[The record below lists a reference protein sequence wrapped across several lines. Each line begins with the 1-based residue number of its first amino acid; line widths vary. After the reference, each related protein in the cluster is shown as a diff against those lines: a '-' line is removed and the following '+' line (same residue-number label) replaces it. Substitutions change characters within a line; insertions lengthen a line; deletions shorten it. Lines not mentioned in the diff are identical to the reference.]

1 VEGAVEVFNRGIK
14 SAGTDDETVPTL
26 NAKIRPLTMEND
38 FLPRALEWIHG
49 PRGNKR

>member
-1 VEGAVEVFNRGIK
+1 MEGAVEIFSRGTK

-26 NAKIRPLTMEND
+26 DAKIRPLTMEND
-38 FLPRALEWIHG
+38 FLARALEWIHE